1 VVSTTVPATTI
12 PTTTIP
18 ATTVAPTT
26 VAPTTTA
33 APELQVL
40 VPPTSTTLP
49 AESDFLVLFPDEL
62 PNTGPRFNWAFL
74 AIALALLAFGAL
86 IGLFNLRSTNGTTR
100 ERKQ

>member
-1 VVSTTVPATTI
+1 L
-12 PTTTIP
+12 PTTT
-18 ATTVAPTT
+18 TTAPSDFQ
-26 VAPTTTA
+26 VIVGPTTTT
-33 APELQVL
+33 V
-40 VPPTSTTLP
+40 P